1 MGMQEHLWS
10 WGAGGTVSAPAA
22 ITGEED
28 ASMGVAASGG
38 GAPADAAGTVGAALA
53 AADLN

>member
-1 MGMQEHLWS
+1 MVLGTT
-10 WGAGGTVSAPAA
+10 GAGGTVSPSAA

-38 GAPADAAGTVGAALA
+38 RAPADAAGTVGAGLA